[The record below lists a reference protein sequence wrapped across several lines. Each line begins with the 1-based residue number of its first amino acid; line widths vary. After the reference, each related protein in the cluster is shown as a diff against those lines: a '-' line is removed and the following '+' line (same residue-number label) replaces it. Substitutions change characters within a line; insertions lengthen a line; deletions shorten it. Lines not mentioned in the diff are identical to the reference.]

1 MSIYNSIKS
10 EMNQALKDG
19 EKEKRVCY
27 QTILSAM
34 KNKAI
39 DLKVEELPDD
49 TASEIIT
56 KLYKQNTESLD
67 TCPANRKDI
76 KNKLSFEREILE
88 KYLPKQLTVEE
99 VCAIISN
106 TISELGLENPT
117 VKDKGLIMKN
127 LMPKVKGKVDGKK
140 VNEFLSSFLK

>member
-1 MSIYNSIKS
+1 MSIYNSIRE

-19 EKEKRVCY
+19 DKEKRVCY

-39 DLKVEELPDD
+39 DLKVEELSDD
-49 TASEIIT
+49 VATEIVT

-67 TCPANRKDI
+67 TCPENRTEI
-76 KNKLSFEREILE
+76 REKLSLERKILE
-88 KYLPKQLTVEE
+88 KYMPKQLTTDE
-99 VCAIISN
+99 VCSIISAVIN
-106 TISELGLENPT
+106 DLGLEKPT
-117 VKDKGLIMKN
+117 IKDKGLIMKN

>member
-1 MSIYNSIKS
+1 MSIYNSIRE

-67 TCPANRKDI
+67 TCPANREDI